1 MSIFRKAE
9 DASQTAAVEDAEA
22 DLDLSPLTT
31 ADELELIK
39 TLDRFPEII
48 ENAAVSFAPH
58 LLAEYAMNLSRSFHA
73 YYDKHRILTDD
84 ENLSRA
90 RLALLRAIR
99 LVLRQALEI
108 LGMEAP
114 ETM

>member
-1 MSIFRKAE
+1 
-9 DASQTAAVEDAEA
+9 
-22 DLDLSPLTT
+22 
-31 ADELELIK
+31 
-39 TLDRFPEII
+39 
-48 ENAAVSFAPH
+48 
-58 LLAEYAMNLSRSFHA
+58 MNLSRSFHA